1 MEAID
6 QHIINNTNPQ
16 NNMKPKDNP
25 TTRPG
30 GTDAARPII
39 FTVQSKAAKKPQS
52 LIGRILK
59 RGKDEESRTFTIHP
73 PTLGKLQI
81 LSGYLNQLG
90 LDDEALKE
98 NPYTEVVRACS
109 EKAAIVYELMAAA
122 VCNTREELTDEA
134 HRRELAD
141 FFKWNGDAKDFGA
154 LVLAVLVQNDYAKY
168 AASVRLTKSFRMN
181 RPAPEEEAGD
191 DVKPNEP
198 KAER

>member
-16 NNMKPKDNP
+16 NNMKANNNP
-25 TTRPG
+25 ITRPG

-59 RGKDEESRTFTIHP
+59 RGKNEESRTFTIHP
-73 PTLGKLQI
+73 PKLGKMQI
-81 LSGYLNQLG
+81 LSRFF
-90 LDDEALKE
+90 LDLQI
-98 NPYTEVVRACS
+98 N
-109 EKAAIVYELMAAA
+109 EKALEEEPITEAMRVCNAKVDTVCALMAAA

-181 RPAPEEEAGD
+181 RPAPKEEAGD